1 MKKVEFV
8 EEVEASLKTAEI
20 LNPENLLLMK
30 YFFIKIS
37 LCILNVA
44 FKEIDFTEDKVF
56 KNIYSKKID
65 KLLEE
70 YKRIKTELEK
80 LITSKTAFGI
90 AITLNHLN
98 TPFDK
103 F

>member
-20 LNPENLLLMK
+20 PNPENLLLMK

-90 AITLNHLN
+90 TITLNHLN